1 MKWTPRLAAPA
12 AELTV
17 VHQPSVLDRLPA
29 PALVLIA
36 VFGFQLSSVIAKPA
50 IQDAGPVHTA
60 FLRALFG
67 AIVLLAWRRPRLP
80 LERREWLLVLG
91 AGVTML
97 INTLVMYAAF
107 ERIPVGIAVA
117 IGFWGPMTL
126 ALLGSHRALDVL
138 WVSLAIGGILLF
150 TPLADASFD
159 SLGVLYAVI
168 AGAGLGATL
177 VFSSRLG
184 RAIGGVPAAGLA
196 MVVATIGLAP
206 ISIGTGLHNELTSA
220 FVTRMLVVGV
230 VMSVF
235 GFAVEYTAL
244 TRIRPSLYAVLIS
257 LEPAVGAILGFLILS
272 ETVGW
277 IGIAGIAA
285 VTSASLGASRSNRG

>member
-168 AGAGLGATL
+168 AGADSEQRS
-177 VFSSRLG
+177 SSR
-184 RAIGGVPAAGLA
+184 RASAGLS
-196 MVVATIGLAP
+196 VASRQPGWRWW
-206 ISIGTGLHNELTSA
+206 SG
-220 FVTRMLVVGV
+220 R
-230 VMSVF
+230 SVSP
-235 GFAVEYTAL
+235 
-244 TRIRPSLYAVLIS
+244 R
-257 LEPAVGAILGFLILS
+257 
-272 ETVGW
+272 
-277 IGIAGIAA
+277 
-285 VTSASLGASRSNRG
+285 SASAPACTRS

>member
-1 MKWTPRLAAPA
+1 
-12 AELTV
+12 
-17 VHQPSVLDRLPA
+17 
-29 PALVLIA
+29 VLIA

-67 AIVLLAWRRPRLP
+67 AIVLLAWRRPQLP
-80 LERREWLLVLG
+80 LGRQNWLLIIA

-126 ALLGSHRALDVL
+126 ALIGSHRALDVV
-138 WVSLAIGGILLF
+138 WVLLAIGGILLF

-159 SLGVLYAVI
+159 SLGVLYAII
-168 AGAGLGATL
+168 AGAGFGATL
-177 VFSSRLG
+177 IFSSRLG
-184 RAIGGVPAAGLA
+184 RAIGGVPAAGMA
-196 MVVATIGLAP
+196 MVVGTIGLAP
-206 ISIGTGLHNELTSA
+206 LSIGTGLHDELDSA
-220 FVTRMLVVGV
+220 FVMRMLAVGV

-277 IGIAGIAA
+277 IGVAGIAA
-285 VTSASLGASRSNRG
+285 VTAASLGASRSNRG

>member
-1 MKWTPRLAAPA
+1 LAAPA
-12 AELTV
+12 VEISVA
-17 VHQPSVLDRLPA
+17 HRPSVLDRLPA

-67 AIVLLAWRRPRLP
+67 AIVLLAWRRPQLP
-80 LERREWLLVLG
+80 LGRQNWLLVIG

-126 ALLGSHRALDVL
+126 ALIGSHRALDVV
-138 WVSLAIGGILLF
+138 WVVLAIGGILLF

-159 SLGVLYAVI
+159 SLGVLYAII
-168 AGAGLGATL
+168 AGAGFGATL

-184 RAIGGVPAAGLA
+184 RAIGGVPAAGMA
-196 MVVATIGLAP
+196 MVVGTIGLAP
-206 ISIGTGLHNELTSA
+206 LSIGTGLHNELDSA
-220 FVTRMLVVGV
+220 FVMRMLAVGV

-277 IGIAGIAA
+277 IGVAGIAA
-285 VTSASLGASRSNRG
+285 VTSASLGASRSNRS

>member
-1 MKWTPRLAAPA
+1 
-12 AELTV
+12 
-17 VHQPSVLDRLPA
+17 
-29 PALVLIA
+29 
-36 VFGFQLSSVIAKPA
+36 
-50 IQDAGPVHTA
+50 
-60 FLRALFG
+60 
-67 AIVLLAWRRPRLP
+67 
-80 LERREWLLVLG
+80 
-91 AGVTML
+91 ML

-126 ALLGSHRALDVL
+126 ALLGSHRDWTSSGSHWRSAAFSSSHR
-138 WVSLAIGGILLF
+138 WPTRRSTRF
-150 TPLADASFD
+150 
-159 SLGVLYAVI
+159 GVLYAVI
-168 AGAGLGATL
+168 AGAGFGATL

>member
-1 MKWTPRLAAPA
+1 
-12 AELTV
+12 
-17 VHQPSVLDRLPA
+17 VLDRLPA

-67 AIVLLAWRRPRLP
+67 AIVLLAWRRPQLP
-80 LERREWLLVLG
+80 LGRQNWLLVIG

-126 ALLGSHRALDVL
+126 ALIGSHRALDVV
-138 WVSLAIGGILLF
+138 WVVLAIGGILLF

-159 SLGVLYAVI
+159 SLGVLYAII
-168 AGAGLGATL
+168 AGAGFGATL

-184 RAIGGVPAAGLA
+184 RAIGGVPAAGMA
-196 MVVATIGLAP
+196 MVVGTIGLAP
-206 ISIGTGLHNELTSA
+206 LSIGTGLHNELDSA
-220 FVTRMLVVGV
+220 FVMRMLAVGV

-277 IGIAGIAA
+277 IGVAGIAA

>member
-1 MKWTPRLAAPA
+1 
-12 AELTV
+12 
-17 VHQPSVLDRLPA
+17 VLDRLPA

-67 AIVLLAWRRPRLP
+67 AIVLLAWRRPQLP
-80 LERREWLLVLG
+80 LGRQNWLLVIG

-126 ALLGSHRALDVL
+126 ALIGSHRALDVV
-138 WVSLAIGGILLF
+138 WVVLAIGGILLF

-159 SLGVLYAVI
+159 SLGVLYAII
-168 AGAGLGATL
+168 AGAGFGATL

-184 RAIGGVPAAGLA
+184 RAIGGVPAAGMA
-196 MVVATIGLAP
+196 MVVGTIGLAP
-206 ISIGTGLHNELTSA
+206 LSIGTGLHNELDSA
-220 FVTRMLVVGV
+220 FVMRMLAVGV

-277 IGIAGIAA
+277 IGVAGIAA
-285 VTSASLGASRSNRG
+285 VTTASLGASRSNRG

>member
-1 MKWTPRLAAPA
+1 M
-12 AELTV
+12 
-17 VHQPSVLDRLPA
+17 LDRLPA

-67 AIVLLAWRRPRLP
+67 AIVLLAWRRPQLP
-80 LERREWLLVLG
+80 LGRQNWLLVIG

-126 ALLGSHRALDVL
+126 ALIGSHRALDVV
-138 WVSLAIGGILLF
+138 WVVLAIGGILLF

-159 SLGVLYAVI
+159 SLGVLYAII
-168 AGAGLGATL
+168 AGAGFGATL

-184 RAIGGVPAAGLA
+184 RAIGGVPAAGMA
-196 MVVATIGLAP
+196 MVVGTIGLAP
-206 ISIGTGLHNELTSA
+206 LSIGTGLHNELDSA
-220 FVTRMLVVGV
+220 FVMRMLAVGV

-277 IGIAGIAA
+277 IGVAGIAA
-285 VTSASLGASRSNRG
+285 VTSASLGARRSNRGGGS

>member
-1 MKWTPRLAAPA
+1 LAAPA
-12 AELTV
+12 VEISVA
-17 VHQPSVLDRLPA
+17 HRPSVLDRLPA

-67 AIVLLAWRRPRLP
+67 AIVLLAWRRPQLP
-80 LERREWLLVLG
+80 LGRQNWLLVIG

-126 ALLGSHRALDVL
+126 ALIGSHRALDVV
-138 WVSLAIGGILLF
+138 WVVLAIGGILLF

-159 SLGVLYAVI
+159 SLGVLYAII
-168 AGAGLGATL
+168 AGAGFGATL

-184 RAIGGVPAAGLA
+184 RAIGGVPAAGMA
-196 MVVATIGLAP
+196 MVVGTIGLAP
-206 ISIGTGLHNELTSA
+206 LSIATGLHNELDSA
-220 FVTRMLVVGV
+220 FVMRMLAVGV

-277 IGIAGIAA
+277 IGVAGIAA

>member
-1 MKWTPRLAAPA
+1 MAAPA
-12 AELTV
+12 VEISVA
-17 VHQPSVLDRLPA
+17 HRPSVLDRLPA

-67 AIVLLAWRRPRLP
+67 AIVLLAWRRPKLP
-80 LERREWLLVLG
+80 LGRQNWLLVIG

-97 INTLVMYAAF
+97 VNTLVMYAAF

-117 IGFWGPMTL
+117 IGFWGPMTN
-126 ALLGSHRALDVL
+126 ALIGSHRALDVV
-138 WVSLAIGGILLF
+138 WVALAIGGILLF

-159 SLGVLYAVI
+159 TLGVLYAII
-168 AGAGLGATL
+168 AGAGFGATL

-184 RAIGGVPAAGLA
+184 RAIGGVPAAGMA
-196 MVVATIGLAP
+196 MVVGTIGLAP
-206 ISIGTGLHNELTSA
+206 LSIGTGLHNELDSA
-220 FVTRMLVVGV
+220 FVMRMLAVGV

-257 LEPAVGAILGFLILS
+257 LEPAVGAILGFMILS
-272 ETVGW
+272 EHIGW
-277 IGIAGIAA
+277 LGIAGIAA
-285 VTSASLGASRSNRG
+285 VTAASLGASRTHSG

>member
-1 MKWTPRLAAPA
+1 
-12 AELTV
+12 
-17 VHQPSVLDRLPA
+17 VLDRLPA

-67 AIVLLAWRRPRLP
+67 AIVLLAWRRPQLP
-80 LERREWLLVLG
+80 LGRQNWLLVIG

-126 ALLGSHRALDVL
+126 ALIGSHRALDVV
-138 WVSLAIGGILLF
+138 WVVLAIGGILLF

-159 SLGVLYAVI
+159 SLGVLYAII
-168 AGAGLGATL
+168 AGAGFGATL
-177 VFSSRLG
+177 IFSSRLG
-184 RAIGGVPAAGLA
+184 RAIGGVPAAGMA
-196 MVVATIGLAP
+196 MVVGTIGLAP
-206 ISIGTGLHNELTSA
+206 LSIGTGLHNELDSA
-220 FVTRMLVVGV
+220 FVMRMLAVGV

-277 IGIAGIAA
+277 IGVAGIAA

>member
-1 MKWTPRLAAPA
+1 
-12 AELTV
+12 
-17 VHQPSVLDRLPA
+17 VLDRLPA

-67 AIVLLAWRRPRLP
+67 AIVLLAWRRPQLP
-80 LERREWLLVLG
+80 LGRQNWLLVIG

-126 ALLGSHRALDVL
+126 ALIGSHRALDVV
-138 WVSLAIGGILLF
+138 WVVLAIGGILLF

-159 SLGVLYAVI
+159 SLGVLYAII
-168 AGAGLGATL
+168 AGAGFGATL

-184 RAIGGVPAAGLA
+184 RAIGGVPAAGMA
-196 MVVATIGLAP
+196 MVVGTIGLAP
-206 ISIGTGLHNELTSA
+206 LSIGTGLHNELDSA
-220 FVTRMLVVGV
+220 FVMRMLAVGV

-277 IGIAGIAA
+277 IGVAGIAA
-285 VTSASLGASRSNRG
+285 VTSASLGASRSNRS

>member
-1 MKWTPRLAAPA
+1 
-12 AELTV
+12 
-17 VHQPSVLDRLPA
+17 VLDRLPA

-67 AIVLLAWRRPRLP
+67 AIVLLAWRRPQLP
-80 LERREWLLVLG
+80 LGRQNWLLVIG

-126 ALLGSHRALDVL
+126 ALIGSHRALDVV
-138 WVSLAIGGILLF
+138 WVVLAIGGILLF

-159 SLGVLYAVI
+159 SLGVLYAII
-168 AGAGLGATL
+168 AGAGFGATL

-184 RAIGGVPAAGLA
+184 RAIGGVPAAGMA
-196 MVVATIGLAP
+196 MVVGTIGLAP
-206 ISIGTGLHNELTSA
+206 LSIGTGLHNELDSA
-220 FVTRMLVVGV
+220 FVMRMLAVGV

-277 IGIAGIAA
+277 IGVAGIAA
-285 VTSASLGASRSNRG
+285 VTSASLGASRSNRGGGS

>member
-1 MKWTPRLAAPA
+1 M
-12 AELTV
+12 
-17 VHQPSVLDRLPA
+17 LDRLPA

-67 AIVLLAWRRPRLP
+67 AIVLLAWRRPHLP
-80 LERREWLLVLG
+80 LGRQNWLLVIA

-126 ALLGSHRALDVL
+126 ALIGTHRALDVV
-138 WVSLAIGGILLF
+138 WVGLAITGILLF

-159 SLGVLYAVI
+159 SRGVLYAVI
-168 AGAGLGATL
+168 AGAGFGATL
-177 VFSSRLG
+177 IFSSRLG
-184 RAIGGVPAAGLA
+184 RAIGGVPAAGMA
-196 MVVATIGLAP
+196 MVVGTIGLAP
-206 ISIGTGLHNELTSA
+206 LSIGTGLHEELNSA
-220 FVTRMLVVGV
+220 FVMRMLAVGV

-277 IGIAGIAA
+277 VGIAGIAA
-285 VTSASLGASRSNRG
+285 VTTASLGASRSNRG

>member
-1 MKWTPRLAAPA
+1 MAAPA
-12 AELTV
+12 VELSV
-17 VHQPSVLDRLPA
+17 AHRPSVLDRLPA

-67 AIVLLAWRRPRLP
+67 AAVLLAWRRPRLP

-138 WVSLAIGGILLF
+138 WVALAIGGILLF

-159 SLGVLYAVI
+159 SLGVLFAVI
-168 AGAGLGATL
+168 AGAGFGATL

-196 MVVATIGLAP
+196 MVVGTIGLAP
-206 ISIGTGLHNELTSA
+206 ISIGTGLHDELTSA

-244 TRIRPSLYAVLIS
+244 TRIRPSLYSVLIS

-272 ETVGW
+272 ET
-277 IGIAGIAA
+277 IGLIGVAGIAA
-285 VTSASLGASRSNRG
+285 VTAASLGASRSNRS